1 MRGGIRETRSLLR
14 TQGSPSGQG
23 DRVPGG
29 AALRHDTNLGQL
41 GEEKRSSFQDA
52 VLFTVRVSLFPISTD
67 SWEGHL
73 KYRKSR
79 ILSGGERNG
88 ISAPFRFEIPKNER
102 CTSLCFPYTCSK
114 RSAAANYTCKNSDG
128 RFFVCPSPP
137 FRAHLF
143 RFLFPPFFANFFSL
157 RLILPLSAALANR
170 FCVIILPPGS
180 LIKRR
185 RNFLLFRLPNVR
197 SFPFSFH
204 SPLRKF

>member
-41 GEEKRSSFQDA
+41 GEEKRSSSFQDA
-52 VLFTVRVSLFPISTD
+52 VLFTVRVSLFPISID

-88 ISAPFRFEIPKNER
+88 ISAPFRFEIRKNER
-102 CTSLCFPYTCSK
+102 CTSLCFPYTSSK
-114 RSAAANYTCKNSDG
+114 RNAAANYTCKNSDG
-128 RFFVCPSPP
+128 RFFLCVRLPPSAPTYFVFSFP
-137 FRAHLF
+137 LF
-143 RFLFPPFFANFFSL
+143 LQTFFLSASFFLFLQLWQTGFVLSFFL
-157 RLILPLSAALANR
+157 RGPS
-170 FCVIILPPGS
+170 
-180 LIKRR
+180 
-185 RNFLLFRLPNVR
+185 
-197 SFPFSFH
+197 
-204 SPLRKF
+204 